1 MRPGCG
7 APLLMAFVV
16 VVALCG
22 KAGGQA
28 KQTELQHLPPASH
41 TALPPVPVISCD
53 VSAPSV
59 TAGQS
64 VAVTTRVIQG
74 VAAGLKYSFETSA
87 GRLIVAAANASTA
100 RLDTAGVTGGE
111 IRVTCVVM
119 DTYGRKVSYG
129 KVIRVGSGNPAGGLT
144 QHLPTA
150 AKGTPETQK
159 TEVPEVKPVAP
170 SPAPPPPPPPIVAP
184 KPYAPQPSEA
194 AKPPAPGG
202 TAAVPPATN
211 GAGTTPSVGTTP
223 PDGKPAADEGTN
235 EYAEGLAIQKWEKEL
250 KTGKIEYNL
259 PTKMS
264 LPEATTVSV
273 VVHGYEDVSGP
284 VPAGTQSAAL
294 KVSQRMRV
302 VLNADENPDEFK
314 IEPDGTEE
322 VQLVPI
328 DGTARWQW
336 KVTPKEP
343 AEDQKLTIR
352 ALLVYPNDPSKAAV
366 EITSYTA
373 EVSVQVG
380 SVWEWAKYLFWN
392 DPVGLVKY
400 LLPGGAGFAFVA
412 GLVVW
417 WWKRRHP
424 EKKDKE

>member
-1 MRPGCG
+1 MRPGSG
-7 APLLMAFVV
+7 APLLIGL
-16 VVALCG
+16 VVAIMLSEQVV
-22 KAGGQA
+22 AEA
-28 KQTELQHLPPASH
+28 KLQHLPPTSH

-53 VSAPSV
+53 VSATRV

-64 VAVTTRVIQG
+64 VKVTTRVIQG
-74 VAAGLKYSFETSA
+74 DVAGLKYSFETSA
-87 GRLIVAAANASTA
+87 GRLTVGSVNASTA
-100 RLDTAGVTGGE
+100 RLDTAGVTDEE
-111 IRVTCVVM
+111 INVTCVVV
-119 DTYGRKVSYG
+119 DAYGRKVSCG
-129 KVIRVGSGNPAGGLT
+129 KMVRLLP
-144 QHLPTA
+144 QHSPSA
-150 AKGTPETQK
+150 AKGPPKVERPDVQQI
-159 TEVPEVKPVAP
+159 
-170 SPAPPPPPPPIVAP
+170 APPPPPPPTPVEEP
-184 KPYAPQPSEA
+184 KRYGPPPTGA
-194 AKPPAPGG
+194 AKPPAPQRPARVPTVLPKPVTVPAG
-202 TAAVPPATN
+202 AVSPN
-211 GAGTTPSVGTTP
+211 
-223 PDGKPAADEGTN
+223 GKPAADTGTN

-250 KTGKIEYNL
+250 KTGKIDYNL

-264 LPEATTVSV
+264 LPDATTVSV
-273 VVHGYEDVSGP
+273 VMHGYEDVSGP
-284 VPAGTQSAAL
+284 VPAGAQSASL

-302 VLNADENPDEFK
+302 VLSAEENPNEFK
-314 IEPDGTEE
+314 IEPDGTED

-336 KVTPKEP
+336 RVTPKEP
-343 AEDQKLTIR
+343 AKDQKLTIR
-352 ALLVYPNDPSKAAV
+352 ALLVYPNDPNKAAV